1 MTTLAKN
8 ESKGMADRRPGRAGP
23 FRSSDSRTITL
34 VVVFALL
41 TIYFHFASHGIFF
54 SPRNISLLLRQ
65 ASIAAVVA
73 AGVSILIVMG
83 EIDLSIGSAVYLC
96 SVVAAALQTYYGAGT
111 LETVVATILV
121 GVALG
126 AWQGAWVVAVSIP
139 SFVVTLSGLLAFR
152 GLGYWLSNAQTIA
165 PVTKAFSALS
175 EGFIDKTV
183 SYVMLA
189 VVFALGAASI
199 LAGYRRA
206 AQEGREN
213 AARTGLALIALIG
226 AVGGL
231 AWAFGGFLGIPEAL
245 IWVGVI
251 GALLTGLMARTK
263 FGRNAYLVGAN
274 REAAVL
280 AGISLGRQL
289 MLGFILMGF
298 LYGVAGV
305 LITARL
311 GAATA
316 SSGLFLELDAI
327 AGAVIGGTSL
337 RGGIGSVPGAI
348 AGAVLLTTIDN
359 GMSILNVSSFL
370 QMVVKGLVLLF
381 ALAFDAVM
389 SKRRSIGG

>member
-1 MTTLAKN
+1 
-8 ESKGMADRRPGRAGP
+8 
-23 FRSSDSRTITL
+23 
-34 VVVFALL
+34 
-41 TIYFHFASHGIFF
+41 
-54 SPRNISLLLRQ
+54 
-65 ASIAAVVA
+65 
-73 AGVSILIVMG
+73 
-83 EIDLSIGSAVYLC
+83 
-96 SVVAAALQTYYGAGT
+96 
-111 LETVVATILV
+111 
-121 GVALG
+121 
-126 AWQGAWVVAVSIP
+126 
-139 SFVVTLSGLLAFR
+139 
-152 GLGYWLSNAQTIA
+152 
-165 PVTKAFSALS
+165 
-175 EGFIDKTV
+175 
-183 SYVMLA
+183 
-189 VVFALGAASI
+189 
-199 LAGYRRA
+199 
-206 AQEGREN
+206 
-213 AARTGLALIALIG
+213 
-226 AVGGL
+226 
-231 AWAFGGFLGIPEAL
+231 
-245 IWVGVI
+245 
-251 GALLTGLMARTK
+251 MARTK

>member
-1 MTTLAKN
+1 MNAEEWPTAAPGSRTVSGLRQPHHHARRCFRAADDLFPFCFTRHLLQPAQHFAAAAA
-8 ESKGMADRRPGRAGP
+8 GLDRRRRGGR
-23 FRSSDSRTITL
+23 RL
-34 VVVFALL
+34 N
-41 TIYFHFASHGIFF
+41 SH
-54 SPRNISLLLRQ
+54 RH
-65 ASIAAVVA
+65 
-73 AGVSILIVMG
+73 G

-96 SVVAAALQTYYGAGT
+96 SVVAAGLQTYYGAGT
-111 LETVVATILV
+111 LETVAATILV

-152 GLGYWLSNAQTIA
+152 GFGYWLSNAQTIA

-175 EGFIDKTV
+175 EGFIDKAT

-199 LAGYRRA
+199 IAGYRRA

-213 AARTGLALIALIG
+213 AARTGLALIALIA

-280 AGISLGRQL
+280 AGISLGQQL

-305 LITARL
+305 
-311 GAATA
+311 
-316 SSGLFLELDAI
+316 S
-327 AGAVIGGTSL
+327 
-337 RGGIGSVPGAI
+337 
-348 AGAVLLTTIDN
+348 
-359 GMSILNVSSFL
+359 
-370 QMVVKGLVLLF
+370 
-381 ALAFDAVM
+381 
-389 SKRRSIGG
+389 